1 MESILHANMEI
12 VRKKMKPMNYLQTLF
27 IQTRERNVRN
37 SEANSQ
43 PQGIPSKP
51 VDWLLI
57 AALFMASLNLR
68 PTISSI
74 APILEIIRKDLG
86 MNAFAASLLTTIPVL
101 CMGFLSPLS
110 IRLGK
115 HIGFER
121 GIACS
126 LVMITGGTLLRMVSH
141 SAPMLLLTAV
151 LTGVGIAVMGPLLS
165 GFIKKHFFRNI
176 PMMIALY
183 SLALSL
189 GAALGASLSAPIQM
203 KLHSWQTALAFW
215 ALVAVAAV
223 PVWYAVVKQ
232 QVYSPIEESSEPSQT
247 SALPWGNKKAWL
259 LTFHFGLMALVFYSL
274 MGWLPPIME
283 SAGYS
288 RFYAGMLL
296 TMFALIQIPSG
307 LVVHMLLKRFP
318 SRLVWL
324 LSASF
329 LQLIGLILISF
340 ATLPWLAALF
350 CGFGCGMLF
359 TLGTL
364 LPIDEAANPHEAAS
378 WAAMTQSVG
387 YLIGAIG
394 PVFVGWVND
403 TTHKFDFAISGLIL
417 ITLILMMVQGLI
429 VPRKAK
435 SAVVLMKI
443 L

>member
-1 MESILHANMEI
+1 MDIANTNF
-12 VRKKMKPMNYLQTLF
+12 RKKMKPMNLRTFF
-27 IQTRERNVRN
+27 IRTSERNVRN

-43 PQGIPSKP
+43 LQGIPSKAA
-51 VDWLLI
+51 DWLPI

-74 APILEIIRKDLG
+74 APILEVIRRDLG
-86 MNAFAASLLTTIPVL
+86 MNAFAASLLTSIPVL

-126 LVMITGGTLLRMVSH
+126 LVMITGGSLLRMVAH
-141 SAPMLLLTAV
+141 TAPMLLLTAV
-151 LTGVGIAVMGPLLS
+151 LTGVGVAVMGPLLS

-183 SLALSL
+183 SMALSL

-215 ALVAVAAV
+215 ALLAVAAV

-232 QVYSPIEESSEPSQT
+232 QVFSPSVEAAEPSQT

-274 MGWLPPIME
+274 MGWLPPMME

-329 LQLIGLILISF
+329 LQLIGLILIFF
-340 ATLPWLAALF
+340 ATLPWLAALL

-394 PVFVGWVND
+394 PIFVGWVND
-403 TTHKFDFAISGLIL
+403 TTHKFDFAISGLIF
-417 ITLILMMVQGLI
+417 ITLILAMVQWLI

-435 SAVVLMKI
+435 SAVETPARIMNRI
-443 L
+443 

>member
-1 MESILHANMEI
+1 M
-12 VRKKMKPMNYLQTLF
+12 
-27 IQTRERNVRN
+27 
-37 SEANSQ
+37 
-43 PQGIPSKP
+43 PSKSSY
-51 VDWLLI
+51 WLPI

-74 APILEIIRKDLG
+74 APILEVIRRDLG
-86 MNAFAASLLTTIPVL
+86 MNAFTASLLTSIPVL

-126 LVMITGGTLLRMVSH
+126 LVVITGGTLLRMLVH
-141 SAPMLLLTAV
+141 SVPMLLFTAV
-151 LTGVGIAVMGPLLS
+151 LTGVGVAVMGPLLS
-165 GFIKKHFFRNI
+165 GFIKQHFFRNI

-183 SLALSL
+183 SMALSL

-203 KLHSWQTALAFW
+203 KLHSWQLALAFW
-215 ALVAVAAV
+215 ALLTVAAV
-223 PVWYAVVKQ
+223 PVWYIVVKQ
-232 QVYSPIEESSEPSQT
+232 QVYSPIVKAAESSQKST
-247 SALPWGNKKAWL
+247 LPWGNKKAWL

-274 MGWLPPIME
+274 MGWLPPMME
-283 SAGYS
+283 SAGFS

-307 LVVHMLLKRFP
+307 MVVQMLLKRFP

-329 LQLIGLILISF
+329 LQLIGLILILF
-340 ATLPWLAALF
+340 ATLPWLAVLL
-350 CGFGCGMLF
+350 CGLGCGMLF

-364 LPIDEAANPHEAAS
+364 LPIDEAANPHEAIS

-403 TTHKFDFAISGLIL
+403 TTHKFDFALSGLIL
-417 ITLILMMVQGLI
+417 ITLILAMVQWLI

-435 SAVVLMKI
+435 SGVETEVRIMNRI
-443 L
+443 

>member
-1 MESILHANMEI
+1 
-12 VRKKMKPMNYLQTLF
+12 MNLRTLC
-27 IQTRERNVRN
+27 IRTREGNVRN
-37 SEANSQ
+37 SEANSHH
-43 PQGIPSKP
+43 QGIPAKAGN
-51 VDWLLI
+51 WLPI
-57 AALFMASLNLR
+57 AALFIASLNLR

-74 APILEIIRKDLG
+74 SPMLEVIRKDLD
-86 MNAFAASLLTTIPVL
+86 MNAFTASLLTSIPVL

-110 IRLGK
+110 IRFGK

-126 LVMITGGTLLRMVSH
+126 LVLITGGTLLRMVAH
-141 SAPMLLLTAV
+141 STPMMLLTAV
-151 LTGVGIAVMGPLLS
+151 LTGIGIAVMGPLLS
-165 GFIKKHFFRNI
+165 GYIKKHFFRNI
-176 PMMIALY
+176 PIMIALY
-183 SLALSL
+183 SMALSL

-215 ALVAVAAV
+215 ALLAVTAV
-223 PVWYAVVKQ
+223 PVWYAVIKQ
-232 QVYSPIEESSEPSQT
+232 QVYSPIAEAPEPSQT

-259 LTFHFGLMALVFYSL
+259 LTIHFGLMALVFYSL
-274 MGWLPPIME
+274 MGWLPPMME

-288 RFYAGMLL
+288 SFYAGMLL
-296 TMFALIQIPSG
+296 TMFALVQIPSG

-329 LQLIGLILISF
+329 LQLIGLILIFF
-340 ATLPWLAALF
+340 ATLPWLAALL

-359 TLGTL
+359 TLGSM

-387 YLIGAIG
+387 YMIGAIG

-403 TTHKFDFAISGLIL
+403 TTNKFGFAIAVLIL
-417 ITLILMMVQGLI
+417 ITLILAVVQWLI
-429 VPRKAK
+429 VPRKEK
-435 SAVVLMKI
+435 SAVETSARTMNRI
-443 L
+443 

>member
-1 MESILHANMEI
+1 
-12 VRKKMKPMNYLQTLF
+12 MNLRTLF
-27 IQTRERNVRN
+27 IRTREGNVRN
-37 SEANSQ
+37 SEANSH
-43 PQGIPSKP
+43 PHGIPAKAG
-51 VDWLLI
+51 DWLPI
-57 AALFMASLNLR
+57 AALFIASLNLR

-74 APILEIIRKDLG
+74 SPILEVIRKDLD
-86 MNAFAASLLTTIPVL
+86 MNAFTASLLTSIPVL

-126 LVMITGGTLLRMVSH
+126 LVMITGGTLLRMVAH
-141 SAPMLLLTAV
+141 STPMMLLTAV
-151 LTGVGIAVMGPLLS
+151 LTGIGIAVMGPLLS
-165 GFIKKHFFRNI
+165 GYIKKHFFRNI
-176 PMMIALY
+176 PIMIALY
-183 SLALSL
+183 SMALSL

-215 ALVAVAAV
+215 ALLAVTAV

-232 QVYSPIEESSEPSQT
+232 QVYTPIIEASEPSQT

-259 LTFHFGLMALVFYSL
+259 LTIHFGLMALVFYSL
-274 MGWLPPIME
+274 MGWLPPMME

-288 RFYAGMLL
+288 SFYAGMLL
-296 TMFALIQIPSG
+296 TMFALVQIPSG

-329 LQLIGLILISF
+329 LQLIGLILIFF
-340 ATLPWLAALF
+340 ATLPWLAALL
-350 CGFGCGMLF
+350 CGLGCGMLF
-359 TLGTL
+359 TLGSL

-394 PVFVGWVND
+394 PIFVGWVND
-403 TTHKFDFAISGLIL
+403 ITHKFGFAIAGLIL
-417 ITLILMMVQGLI
+417 ITLILTMVQWLI
-429 VPRKAK
+429 GQRKAK
-435 SAVVLMKI
+435 SAVETAA
-443 L
+443 

>member
-1 MESILHANMEI
+1 MSL
-12 VRKKMKPMNYLQTLF
+12 RTFF
-27 IQTRERNVRN
+27 IRSRERNVRY

-43 PQGIPSKP
+43 PQRIPSKAA
-51 VDWLLI
+51 DWLPI

-68 PTISSI
+68 PTISSF
-74 APILEIIRKDLG
+74 APILEVIRRDLG
-86 MNAFAASLLTTIPVL
+86 MNAFAASLLTSIPVL

-110 IRLGK
+110 IKLGK
-115 HIGFER
+115 QIGFER
-121 GIACS
+121 GITCS
-126 LVMITGGTLLRMVSH
+126 LVMITGGTLLRMVAH
-141 SAPMLLLTAV
+141 SVPMLFLTAV
-151 LTGVGIAVMGPLLS
+151 LTGVGVAVMGPLLS
-165 GFIKKHFFRNI
+165 GFIKKQFFSNI

-183 SLALSL
+183 SMALSL

-203 KLHSWQTALAFW
+203 KLHSWQTALAVW
-215 ALVAVAAV
+215 ALLAFAAV
-223 PVWYAVVKQ
+223 PVWNAVIKQ
-232 QVYSPIEESSEPSQT
+232 QVISPIVEDAAPSRT
-247 SALPWGNKKAWL
+247 SALPWSNKKAWL
-259 LTFHFGLMALVFYSL
+259 LTLHFGLMALVFYSL
-274 MGWLPPIME
+274 MGWLPPMME
-283 SAGYS
+283 SAGFS
-288 RFYAGMLL
+288 RFYSGMLL

-307 LVVHMLLKRFP
+307 LVVQILLKRFP

-329 LQLIGLILISF
+329 LQLIGLILIFF
-340 ATLPWLAALF
+340 ATFPWLAALL

-417 ITLILMMVQGLI
+417 ITLILVIVQWLI

-435 SAVVLMKI
+435 SGIETAAKI
-443 L
+443 MNRN